1 MAVAREAVSAR
12 HDVALALTCER
23 SVVISANSQTS
34 KQGWVEHG
42 LSSWSLE
49 AAVAARLEQ
58 GLQPARGRD
67 RDGRL
72 VNRELV
78 LIGSAV
84 EARRQAWPVEE
95 GSRGSRAVAVRRSGT
110 KASASTGRQS
120 GASGLQRSSA
130 PVPNDPTPPHPRS
143 HPTQAGRPTA
153 APIIVPLPRA
163 NSLHPALG
171 LRRPCATRPHPRA
184 AGA

>member
-1 MAVAREAVSAR
+1 MAVHREAGRAR
-12 HDVALALTCER
+12 WDGAHAVTRER
-23 SVVISANSQTS
+23 SVVISANSQR
-34 KQGWVEHG
+34 HG
-42 LSSWSLE
+42 LTSWSLE

-67 RDGRL
+67 RDRRL

-84 EARRQAWPVEE
+84 EARRQAWPVEK

-130 PVPNDPTPPHPRS
+130 PVPNDPTPP
-143 HPTQAGRPTA
+143 TQPPDPGREA
-153 APIIVPLPRA
+153 HSSADHRAPA
-163 NSLHPALG
+163 
-171 LRRPCATRPHPRA
+171 PCQLSAPGVGPS
-184 AGA
+184 

>member
-1 MAVAREAVSAR
+1 MAVHREAIRAR
-12 HDVALALTCER
+12 WDGAMAKTRER
-23 SVVISANSQTS
+23 SVVISATS
-34 KQGWVEHG
+34 
-42 LSSWSLE
+42 SSLRSSSLRSSSSLE
-49 AAVAARLEQ
+49 AAGAARLVQ
-58 GLQPARGRD
+58 GLQPARGHD
-67 RDGRL
+67 RDGWL

-110 KASASTGRQS
+110 TASASTGRQS

-130 PVPNDPTPPHPRS
+130 PVPNDPPQPPHPRS

-153 APIIVPLPRA
+153 VPIIGPLPRA